1 MIFSGGIVG
10 CTFACPPPHE
20 LVRMP
25 NKSAATASAV
35 CARNILRGL
44 PIPPACEL
52 GSGDISEHSPKRR
65 VASNLDYR
73 PVVTGTEAAIRLAQW
88 DTTGKPCTPQTK
100 LTSAG
105 GIAPLSYCETQ
116 RR

>member
-20 LVRMP
+20 LVRRP

-52 GSGDISEHSPKRR
+52 GSGTFPNTRPRDRDARR
-65 VASNLDYR
+65 LLFAHGQLRSL
-73 PVVTGTEAAIRLAQW
+73 
-88 DTTGKPCTPQTK
+88 
-100 LTSAG
+100 
-105 GIAPLSYCETQ
+105 
-116 RR
+116 